1 MCPIYYHFKLAFLVW
16 LQLLS
21 FDVSKTLLLGGFF
34 FLGDMERPDHFIG
47 VYIIV
52 QDDKDE
58 FPANVAMLAAQ
69 DDATRCKVFVLVVYF
84 GSLNDSYLN
93 IGPN

>member
-1 MCPIYYHFKLAFLVW
+1 MYYHFKLPFPMW
-16 LQLLS
+16 LQLLY
-21 FDVSKTLLLGGFF
+21 FY
-34 FLGDMERPDHFIG
+34 GDMERLDHFVG

-58 FPANVAMLAAQ
+58 FPTNVAMLAAQ
-69 DDATRCKVFVLVVYF
+69 DDATRCNIFVLVAYF
-84 GSLNDSYLN
+84 GSLDDSYLN

>member
-1 MCPIYYHFKLAFLVW
+1 MYYHFKLAFLVW
-16 LQLLS
+16 LQLLY
-21 FDVSKTLLLGGFF
+21 FDVN
-34 FLGDMERPDHFIG
+34 MERPDHFVG

-52 QDDKDE
+52 QDNKDE
-58 FPANVAMLAAQ
+58 FPTNVVMLAAQ

-84 GSLNDSYLN
+84 GSLDDSYLN